1 MRVAAPSDTSLQLL
15 CTWTDEY
22 TLRHPGARVMVFV
35 GDRMHDFNRDAVDIA
50 IRYGEL
56 KDSSMVGRLL
66 TSCERIVV
74 AAPAY
79 LQRAGVPRT
88 PADLLQHRC
97 LAWLRRDQPKV
108 QWSFGLPDGRTESIV
123 VSTVCVVRRDGAS
136 VGRGRCRAR
145 TRRALTS
152 NSIFVK
158 GA

>member
-1 MRVAAPSDTSLQLL
+1 MTWSRGHAQLHGTARAVDGLVRVAAPSDTSLQLL
-15 CTWTDEY
+15 CAWTDEY

-79 LQRAGVPRT
+79 LQRAGVREPRPIYCST
-88 PADLLQHRC
+88 GAWPGCGATSPRC
-97 LAWLRRDQPKV
+97 
-108 QWSFGLPDGRTESIV
+108 S
-123 VSTVCVVRRDGAS
+123 GAS
-136 VGRGRCRAR
+136 ACP
-145 TRRALTS
+145 T
-152 NSIFVK
+152 
-158 GA
+158 GAPKASS